1 VTRVAKTYV
10 KTMDSISYKVGTF
23 AMFLA
28 IGLMGVLMFETVSRT
43 LFGRSRIWSME
54 MAEFIMATYYLL
66 GGGYSLILGGHVR
79 MDLFYF
85 RWSKRGQALADSLT
99 YFPFM
104 FFYLV
109 ILIFGGIKG
118 IQYALDYNQH
128 SYTIWA
134 PPMAPIKFI
143 MVAGMIL
150 MLLQS
155 IAEFIKD
162 VAEARG
168 EEIR

>member
-1 VTRVAKTYV
+1 
-10 KTMDSISYKVGTF
+10 
-23 AMFLA
+23 MFLA

-43 LFGRSRIWSME
+43 IFNHSRIWSME
-54 MAEFIMATYYLL
+54 VAEFIMAAYYLL

-79 MDLFYF
+79 MDLFYYK
-85 RWSKRGQALADSLT
+85 WTKKGQALADVLT

-109 ILIFGGIKG
+109 LLIFGGIKG
-118 IQYALDYNQH
+118 IDYALKYNQH

-162 VAEARG
+162 ISEVRG